1 MNSSKSSSLTQQQA
15 SNVVDI
21 NSLTI
26 EELSGLQQQ
35 LGAELNFFNESLNEL
50 RSVSNRFGRCQVT
63 LDSIN
68 PSEKNKSAL
77 IPLSESVYIK
87 AKVIDPDKYLVE
99 IGAGYFA
106 RMNRKQA
113 LDYFKRKYAFL
124 EGQINTINKGVIPEK
139 HQLRQMIMTAL
150 QKKIQATATVSK

>member
-1 MNSSKSSSLTQQQA
+1 MSSSKSSTSSSTQQPT
-15 SNVVDI
+15 VVDI

-35 LGAELNFFNESLNEL
+35 LSAELSFFNESLNEL

-68 PSEKNKSAL
+68 PEEKNKKAL
-77 IPLSESVYIK
+77 IPLSESVYIE

-124 EGQINTINKGVIPEK
+124 DGQINTINKSVIPEK
-139 HQLRQMIMTAL
+139 QQLRQMVLMAL
-150 QKKIQATATVSK
+150 QKKIQATTSAK

>member
-1 MNSSKSSSLTQQQA
+1 MSSSKSSTSSLTQQPT
-15 SNVVDI
+15 VVDI

-35 LGAELNFFNESLNEL
+35 LSAELSFFNESLNEL

-68 PSEKNKSAL
+68 PEEKNKKAL
-77 IPLSESVYIK
+77 IPLSESVYIE
-87 AKVIDPDKYLVE
+87 AKVLDPDKYLVE

-113 LDYFKRKYAFL
+113 LDYF
-124 EGQINTINKGVIPEK
+124 
-139 HQLRQMIMTAL
+139 
-150 QKKIQATATVSK
+150 